1 VQSLVII
8 PDVLYFIDGS
18 HSQPHFFGQFM
29 EHLTQILFMEIV
41 DNLDYV
47 NLCSAIKFILQSII
61 LDSGVILDVFIKVV
75 PL

>member
-1 VQSLVII
+1 
-8 PDVLYFIDGS
+8 
-18 HSQPHFFGQFM
+18 M